1 MAKNPVIKKAKK
13 DNSTRNG
20 LAAFGVTLLL
30 YASAFGL
37 KDFSSLLVGGLL
49 SLLVST
55 IVRIATKPM
64 KGLEAPSSSAG
75 VIADRVPDELARQVV
90 LKGLENLDALQKER
104 LAINEYDFTRRLT
117 ELHSAYRELLN
128 QVLAD
133 NGKAPRLTEL
143 NSYYMPT
150 LLTLLRS
157 YRSAK
162 SQGASYMDAA
172 ATRADL
178 IKTMDQLILATRTLK
193 KKMVQVDLDATRIKM
208 DVLFNNLQAS
218 GLIVDERTSELAQA
232 AAEAAATLPVA
243 QQLGT
248 PVKAAQPRT
257 APVQPVARQTTPAP
271 QAAPVQK
278 TPVPT
283 VAMGTPAAAPAQAAP
298 TLPVSAPTA
307 SAAQLSQGAPV
318 LYVPGLLDD
327 KEPEKDDRSTL
338 ML

>member
-20 LAAFGVTLLL
+20 ITAFGVSMLL
-30 YASAFGL
+30 YGVVFGL
-37 KDFSSLLVGGLL
+37 KNFSGILVGGLL
-49 SLLVST
+49 SLLVAA
-55 IVRIATKPM
+55 VVKIATKPM
-64 KGLEAPSSSAG
+64 KGLVAPTTSAG
-75 VIADRVPDELARQVV
+75 VIADKVPDELARQVV

-128 QVLAD
+128 RVLAD
-133 NGKAPRLTEL
+133 NGKASRMTEL

-157 YRSAK
+157 YRAAK
-162 SQGASYMDAA
+162 SQGTSYMDAA

-178 IKTMDQLILATRTLK
+178 IKTMDQLILATRNLK

-208 DVLFNNLQAS
+208 DVLFSNLQAS
-218 GLIVDERTSELAQA
+218 GLIVDEKTTDLAQA
-232 AAEAAATLPVA
+232 AADAAATLPVA
-243 QQLGT
+243 QQLGA
-248 PVKAAQPRT
+248 PVKATQPT
-257 APVQPVARQTTPAP
+257 TTPVQK
-271 QAAPVQK
+271 AAPVPQAVPEQK
-278 TPVPT
+278 APVPT
-283 VAMGTPAAAPAQAAP
+283 VAMEVPAAAPAQPAP

-327 KEPEKDDRSTL
+327 KEPEQDDRSTL

>member
-13 DNSTRNG
+13 DNSQRN
-20 LAAFGVTLLL
+20 AITAFGVSMLL
-30 YASAFGL
+30 YGAVFGL
-37 KDFSSLLVGGLL
+37 KNFSGILVGGLL
-49 SLLVST
+49 SLLVAA
-55 IVRIATKPM
+55 VVKIATKPM
-64 KGLEAPSSSAG
+64 KGLEAPTTSAG
-75 VIADRVPDELARQVV
+75 VIADKVPDELARQVV

-128 QVLAD
+128 RVLAD
-133 NGKAPRLTEL
+133 NGKASRMTEL

-157 YRSAK
+157 YRAAK
-162 SQGASYMDAA
+162 SQGTSYMDAA

-178 IKTMDQLILATRTLK
+178 IKTMDQLILATRNLK

-208 DVLFNNLQAS
+208 DVLFSNLQAS
-218 GLIVDERTSELAQA
+218 GLIVDEKTTDLAQA
-232 AAEAAATLPVA
+232 AADAAATLPVA
-243 QQLGT
+243 QQLGA
-248 PVKAAQPRT
+248 PVKATQPKT
-257 APVQPVARQTTPAP
+257 APVQK
-271 QAAPVQK
+271 AAPVPQAIPEQK
-278 TPVPT
+278 PPVPT
-283 VAMGTPAAAPAQAAP
+283 VAMEVPAAAPAQPAP

-327 KEPEKDDRSTL
+327 KEPEQDDRSTL

>member
-20 LAAFGVTLLL
+20 ITAFGVSMLL
-30 YASAFGL
+30 YGVVFGL
-37 KDFSSLLVGGLL
+37 KNFSGILVGGLL
-49 SLLVST
+49 SLLVAA
-55 IVRIATKPM
+55 VVKIATKPM
-64 KGLEAPSSSAG
+64 KGLEAPTTSAG
-75 VIADRVPDELARQVV
+75 VIADKVPDELARQVV

-128 QVLAD
+128 RVLAD
-133 NGKAPRLTEL
+133 NGKASRMTEL

-157 YRSAK
+157 YRAAK
-162 SQGASYMDAA
+162 SQGTSYMDAA

-178 IKTMDQLILATRTLK
+178 IKTMDQLILATRNLK

-208 DVLFNNLQAS
+208 DVLFSNLLAS
-218 GLIVDERTSELAQA
+218 GLIVDEKTTDLAQA
-232 AAEAAATLPVA
+232 ATDAAATLSVA
-243 QQLGT
+243 QQLGA
-248 PVKAAQPRT
+248 PVKAAQPK
-257 APVQPVARQTTPAP
+257 
-271 QAAPVQK
+271 AAPVQK
-278 TPVPT
+278 AAPVPQAVPEQKAPVPT
-283 VAMGTPAAAPAQAAP
+283 VAMEVPAAAPAQPAP

-327 KEPEKDDRSTL
+327 KEPEQDDRSTL